1 MTYLYYRIAN
11 LRPTGGSATISSLHG
26 YYRHPEAY
34 ICLYAHHQTLLIM
47 NLNLSYFSVVGLSRK
62 GALESASH
70 SGKMPLIR

>member
-1 MTYLYYRIAN
+1 MTYLHYCIAN
-11 LRPTGGSATISSLHG
+11 LRPTEGSATITSLHG
-26 YYRHPEAY
+26 SYCYSEVYRYP
-34 ICLYAHHQTLLIM
+34 YAHHQTLLIM